1 MSFVTGFIVF
11 DVLLWSLVGVV
22 AFSAHYLK
30 THSL

>member
-11 DVLLWSLVGVV
+11 DVLLWSFVGVV
-22 AFSAHYLK
+22 ALSTHYFK